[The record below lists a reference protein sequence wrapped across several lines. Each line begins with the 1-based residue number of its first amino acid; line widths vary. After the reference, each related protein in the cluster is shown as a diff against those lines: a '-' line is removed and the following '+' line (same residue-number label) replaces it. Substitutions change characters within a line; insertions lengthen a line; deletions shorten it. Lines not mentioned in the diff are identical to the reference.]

1 MKAGKKVTLG
11 LVAMTGLAGLG
22 IIGSTAGTLAWY
34 AYSSST
40 GFSFVGTSVAKSLLL
55 NVGIVDN
62 EHAIGQDKIEEYKLE
77 RLDID
82 NNSIVFSKST
92 NGLDYRA
99 IAEYLTNTHRASN
112 QLYPLTTRAIG
123 MDLDPTA
130 PFNLYK
136 APNYGE
142 TDFTA
147 AAEINEYVEIPF
159 AFKVDTVGTMG
170 IVSTDVWLT
179 DAQISASGQD
189 IHQAVRIY
197 INNGQR
203 SFIFKPADKT
213 MTNGATNVGGLLD
226 LEGDGT
232 YDYDKLDHTEYY
244 YGQCNVD
251 PDDFVYSDDEYG
263 IPYDDAEFE
272 NVNHVTNTSAKSTFY
287 AKHNF
292 EARTLDLSSITPL
305 TAQYHSFGT
314 IKPMTDV
321 NGNHYEGD
329 PAQGGTGYKL
339 TTTSP
344 TTGIGYAR
352 FVIYIDGWDH
362 VVIDK
367 AVGYKF
373 SLALRFEM
381 NRL

>member
-1 MKAGKKVTLG
+1 MKSDKKITLG
-11 LVAMTGLAGLG
+11 LISMTTLAGLG
-22 IIGSTAGTLAWY
+22 IIGSTAGSLAWY

-40 GFSFVGTSVAKSLLL
+40 RISFVGTSVAKSLLL

-62 EHAIGQDKIEEYKLE
+62 NHVVSNEKLE
-77 RLDID
+77 EFNMVREEVDGKSVI
-82 NNSIVFSKST
+82 FSKSA
-92 NGLDYRA
+92 NGLDYRV
-99 IAEYLTNTHRASN
+99 IALFLDNSGRASN
-112 QLYPLTTRAIG
+112 QLFPLTTRSIAKN
-123 MDLDPTA
+123 LNPNDP
-130 PFNLYK
+130 FKLYK

-142 TDFTA
+142 VDFTA
-147 AAEINEYVEIPF
+147 DAEPNEFVEIPF

-179 DAQISASGQD
+179 DSSISASGQD

-213 MTNGATNVGGLLD
+213 MTDGATNVGGLLD

-232 YDYDKLDHTEYY
+232 YDYDKLTQQEYY
-244 YGQCNVD
+244 YGECNTD
-251 PDDFVYSDDEYG
+251 PDDFVYSAEEYG
-263 IPYDDAEFE
+263 KTYDEAPFD

-292 EARTLDLSSITPL
+292 EAYTLDLTDIVPL
-305 TAQYHSFGT
+305 TANYHSFGT
-314 IKPMTDV
+314 VKPMTDI
-321 NGNHYEGD
+321 NGNHYEG
-329 PAQGGTGYKL
+329 ATGYKIA
-339 TTTSP
+339 TTSP
-344 TTGIGYAR
+344 TSGVGYAT
-352 FVIYIDGWDH
+352 FVIYIEGWDH

-367 AVGYKF
+367 AVGYQF
-373 SLALRFEM
+373 TLGLTFEM